1 MTEQEKFILSIIA
14 RDEATGN
21 HLLRTPEEWK
31 ALNIDID
38 QYIMLKDE
46 LEMAIK
52 NFKWE
57 FEDESSHREKDLLVH
72 YKCYQDYDF
81 DDVVNSIF
89 KENL

>member
-14 RDEATGN
+14 RDEVTGK

-57 FEDESSHREKDLLVH
+57 LDDDSSHREKDLLVH

-81 DDVVNSIF
+81 DDVVNDIF

>member
-1 MTEQEKFILSIIA
+1 MTEQERFILSMIA
-14 RDEATGN
+14 CDEATGK

-57 FEDESSHREKDLLVH
+57 LDDDSSYREKELLIN
-72 YKCYQDYDF
+72 YKCYQDFDF
-81 DDVVNSIF
+81 DEIVSKLF
-89 KENL
+89 KESL

>member
-14 RDEATGN
+14 RDEATGK

-57 FEDESSHREKDLLVH
+57 AEDESSHREKDLLVH

>member
-1 MTEQEKFILSIIA
+1 MTEQERFILSMIA
-14 RDEATGN
+14 CDEATGK

-38 QYIMLKDE
+38 KYIMLKDE

-52 NFKWE
+52 NFKWDA
-57 FEDESSHREKDLLVH
+57 EDESSHREKDLLVH

-81 DDVVNSIF
+81 DDVVNTLF
-89 KENL
+89 KESL